1 MTKTPKTT
9 CVKSASPDP
18 SWGSLVRKVL
28 HEVRKGQG
36 KGNEWEANESPERCL
51 ILVDVVVMGEEEEGV
66 AVETKGVDPAEGEDL
81 VLKKTGAFIKCI
93 DMATCSSK
101 FLLLRPFY
109 EMVLTKI
116 STI

>member
-1 MTKTPKTT
+1 M
-9 CVKSASPDP
+9 
-18 SWGSLVRKVL
+18 GSLARKVL
-28 HEVRKGQG
+28 DEVRKGQG

-81 VLKKTGAFIKCI
+81 VLKKTGDFNLLTWQLVAQ
-93 DMATCSSK
+93 SSYSLK
-101 FLLLRPFY
+101 RDHFMKWSFDSLL
-109 EMVLTKI
+109 